1 MPVMTTDEQQQQPA
15 GAVGLGFF
23 VRGAREAVD
32 LVRRAE
38 GAGVDTA
45 WMVMHPAGYDT
56 PTLAA
61 AALAVTARIRVGTSI
76 VPAFT
81 RHPVALATQAVAL
94 AELSPG
100 RFRLG
105 VGTSGMSLMADGFG
119 TPLPRPVAAMGEYL
133 DVLQSALRTGT
144 VSHRGTSYT
153 VELGLAA
160 PPATDSGPMPVTL
173 AALGP
178 RMFRLAGERAD
189 AAMTWLCPLDYV
201 EAVARPEVARGAA
214 AAGRPVPPIVVH
226 VTAVVARDRSE
237 ARRIARPTVAGFAGI
252 PHFAAV
258 FAGAGLPVAADGPSD
273 ALIDAVT
280 VHGDEAGLTDRLGDL
295 AERHDELLV
304 TLEAAGDRRADED
317 VLLGALGNVTRILGR
332 QVPTAAP

>member
-1 MPVMTTDEQQQQPA
+1 MTTDEQQRA

-38 GAGVDTA
+38 LSGVDTA

-61 AALAVTARIRVGTSI
+61 AALTATAHIRVGTSI

-105 VGTSGMSLMADGFG
+105 IGTSSPALMTDGFG

-133 DVLQSALRTGT
+133 DVLQAALRTGA
-144 VSHRGTSYT
+144 VSHRGTSYA
-153 VELGLAA
+153 VDLELVA
-160 PPATDSGPMPVTL
+160 PPAVDSGPMPVTL

-178 RMFRLAGERAD
+178 RMFGLAGERAD
-189 AAMTWLCPLDYV
+189 AAMTWLCPGDYV
-201 EAVARPEVARGAA
+201 EAVARPAVVRGAA
-214 AAGRPVPPIVVH
+214 AVGRPVPPIVVH
-226 VTAVVARDRSE
+226 LAAVVTSDRSE
-237 ARRIARPTVAGFAGI
+237 ARRIARPTVAAFVGS
-252 PHFAAV
+252 PQYAAM
-258 FAGAGLPVAADGPSD
+258 FAGAGLPVADDGPSD
-273 ALIDAVT
+273 ALVDAVT
-280 VHGDEAGLTDRLGDL
+280 VHGDEAGLTDRLGEL
-295 AERHDELLV
+295 AERHGELLV
-304 TLEAAGDRRADED
+304 TLEAGGDRRADED
-317 VLLGALGNVTRILGR
+317 VLLGALGNVTRILGPR
-332 QVPTAAP
+332 PPAVVS